1 MTQINT
7 QNYKQTIYEINNRLD
22 SLIRLIDT
30 KKNFYNNIFFPE
42 KDKEIP
48 MNLYNIHYTS
58 SGQDYDYQDN
68 DINIKQ
74 YQFDKP
80 DKIFLLP
87 SSDESGDERK
97 DTKIPTFTKICDDI
111 IDFEALTLINE
122 EKPEER
128 ELPKHVHP
136 IIMFRGQDPLL
147 SLEKVLGF
155 IKSHVQNVPYEIKIM
170 PIFKS
175 NENKYTLSFIIKF
188 YTFNDASCMK
198 KLLQLH
204 HKITSTMCYDRREI
218 NTTKWNCVIFRREA
232 GGEARLNKFVQLIG
246 DIFRGIPEK
255 NKKFICNSVEAIC
268 EAKIDGNECIRKFGD
283 MLYCAIKVESLEQA
297 LFLCVQYNNYY
308 DMKVN
313 LHNITY
319 KMKKNKLPQILTKKE
334 FYGENKINMYKIKK
348 NYKEDDCFQNE
359 IVDFLFSKKGRL
371 LAKKHKRTKIK
382 QGA

>member
-1 MTQINT
+1 
-7 QNYKQTIYEINNRLD
+7 
-22 SLIRLIDT
+22 
-30 KKNFYNNIFFPE
+30 
-42 KDKEIP
+42 

-122 EKPEER
+122 DKPEER

-175 NENKYTLSFIIKF
+175 NENKYTLSFSCIIESKVLYTEYNSSKRKF
-188 YTFNDASCMK
+188 CVNSKLSLLNNFND
-198 KLLQLH
+198 
-204 HKITSTMCYDRREI
+204 STC
-218 NTTKWNCVIFRREA
+218 
-232 GGEARLNKFVQLIG
+232 
-246 DIFRGIPEK
+246 
-255 NKKFICNSVEAIC
+255 SVHC
-268 EAKIDGNECIRKFGD
+268 
-283 MLYCAIKVESLEQA
+283 
-297 LFLCVQYNNYY
+297 
-308 DMKVN
+308 
-313 LHNITY
+313 
-319 KMKKNKLPQILTKKE
+319 
-334 FYGENKINMYKIKK
+334 
-348 NYKEDDCFQNE
+348 
-359 IVDFLFSKKGRL
+359 
-371 LAKKHKRTKIK
+371 
-382 QGA
+382 